1 MLLSEAIEA
10 LAIATIADGRS
21 QRTVGDYRQKLGALL
36 AFLGDVPIDQ
46 IAAADLRRWIAELRT
61 RGRRWLEHPHRP
73 PTEGG
78 LSQASVAGYVRAAK
92 RLFSFLHEEELLA
105 ANPARRIKGSKPKR
119 GEPKG
124 ISREDLR
131 LLLRATAGDE
141 PNQIRNH
148 ALITFLADTGCRVG
162 GLVGLRLA
170 DVDLEA
176 RTALVIEKGEKPRR
190 LFFSDT
196 TRIALHR
203 WLAVRPEASTD
214 HLWIKLGDRGPG
226 EVITTQAVREVL
238 RRLKASAGVTGPCNP
253 HAFRHGF
260 AREYLLSG
268 GDMGTLADILGH
280 ADIATTWQ
288 SYAIFRTAELA
299 EKHAKHSPI
308 ARLARETPNDQGD
321 QQP

>member
-1 MLLSEAIEA
+1 MRLSEAIEA
-10 LAIATIADGRS
+10 LAIATISDGRS
-21 QRTVGDYRQKLGALL
+21 LRTVGDYRQKLGTLL

-46 IAAADLRRWIAELRT
+46 IAAADLRRWIVELRM
-61 RGRRWLEHPHRP
+61 RGRRWLDHPHRP

-92 RLFSFLHEEELLA
+92 RLFSFLHEEELIA

-131 LLLRATAGDE
+131 LLLRATAGDT

-148 ALITFLADTGCRVG
+148 ALIMFLADTGCRVG
-162 GLVGLRLA
+162 GLVGLRIT
-170 DVDLEA
+170 DLDLDA
-176 RTALVIEKGEKPRR
+176 RTALIVEKGGKPRR
-190 LFFSDT
+190 IFFSDLT
-196 TRIALHR
+196 AAALQR
-203 WLAVRPEASTD
+203 WLAIRPAAATD
-214 HLWIKLGDRGPG
+214 HVWIKLGRSHG
-226 EVITTQAVREVL
+226 EVMTTQAVREML

-299 EKHAKHSPI
+299 EKHARHSPI
-308 ARLARETPNDQGD
+308 ARLDRSDEGD
-321 QQP
+321 CPQS

>member
-1 MLLSEAIEA
+1 MLLSEAIEV
-10 LAIATIADGRS
+10 LAVATIADGRS

-36 AFLGDVPIDQ
+36 AFLGDVPVDQ
-46 IAAADLRRWIAELRT
+46 IAVADLRRWIAELRT
-61 RGRRWLEHPHRP
+61 RGLRWPDHPHRP
-73 PTEGG
+73 TTEGG
-78 LSQASVAGYVRAAK
+78 LSPASVAGYVRAAK
-92 RLFSFLHEEELLA
+92 RLFNFLHQEELIPT
-105 ANPARRIKGSKPKR
+105 NPARRIKGAKPKR

-131 LLLRATAGDE
+131 RLLRATAGDE

-162 GLVGLRLA
+162 GLVGLRIA
-170 DVDLEA
+170 DLDLDA
-176 RTALVIEKGEKPRR
+176 KTALVVEKGEKPRR
-190 LFFSDT
+190 IFFSEL
-196 TRIALHR
+196 TRAALQR
-203 WLAVRPEASTD
+203 WLAVRPQASTD
-214 HLWIKLGDRGPG
+214 HVWIKFGDRGPG
-226 EVITTQAVREVL
+226 EVITTQGVREML
-238 RRLKASAGVTGPCNP
+238 RRLKTSARVEGPCNP

-299 EKHAKHSPI
+299 EKHSRHSPI
-308 ARLARETPNDQGD
+308 ARLAREQHQGEDDQ
-321 QQP
+321 

>member
-10 LAIATIADGRS
+10 LAVATIADGRS
-21 QRTVGDYRQKLGALL
+21 QRTVADYRQKLGVLL
-36 AFLGDVPIDQ
+36 AFLGDVPVEQ

-61 RGRRWLEHPHRP
+61 RGLRWPDHPHRP
-73 PTEGG
+73 TTEGG
-78 LSQASVAGYVRAAK
+78 LSQASVAGYVRAVK
-92 RLFSFLHEEELLA
+92 RLFNFLQQEDILA
-105 ANPARRIKGSKPKR
+105 ANPAQRIKGAKAQR

-124 ISREDLR
+124 ISRDDLR

-170 DVDLEA
+170 DLDLEA
-176 RTALVIEKGEKPRR
+176 KTALVVEKGEKPRR

-196 TRIALHR
+196 TDAALRR
-203 WLAVRPEASTD
+203 WLAVRPAGAGD
-214 HLWIKLGDRGPG
+214 HLWLKLGDRGPG
-226 EVITTQAVREVL
+226 EVMTTQAVREVL
-238 RRLKASAGVTGPCNP
+238 RRLKASAGAQGPCNP

-299 EKHAKHSPI
+299 EKHARHSPI
-308 ARLARETPNDQGD
+308 ARLAREQHQGD
-321 QQP
+321 DAQ